1 MSSEL
6 AIKVEGIH
14 KCFHIYEEPRDRF
27 KQFIFPL
34 TQSLLRL
41 ERKNYYREFWALQ
54 DVSFEIRK
62 GEIVG
67 IIGRNGAGKSTL
79 LQIICGTLNSTS
91 GNTQVNGRVAALLEL
106 GAGFNPEF
114 SGRENIYLNGSILG
128 LTNAEIDA
136 RYEEIIDFADIGSF
150 IEQPVKTYSSG
161 MFVRLAFA
169 VQACIEPDILIVDE
183 ALAVG
188 DIGFQYKCFK
198 RIEKLR
204 DRGTTILM
212 VTHSTGS
219 ILEYANR
226 CLVIDNGRVITDTED
241 VLSAVLT
248 YEKGMV
254 ASQAKSTS
262 SSTPHA
268 PSGSYSLEQLKH
280 FQASELNTETG
291 EKRFGSARAIIK
303 NLDVFRMD
311 GTNVSER
318 PIIKSGEELRF
329 SFVIASSEEI
339 EDVALGI
346 SLSKAL
352 GGDIWGDNNLSAGT
366 AIKLSK
372 GQCRIEY
379 TVRLPLSASEYLV
392 HCGLSCTHLGK
403 REELDQR
410 RPMQRLRF
418 WTPREQVGVIYS
430 PITVTVVDA

>member
-27 KQFIFPL
+27 KQFILPL
-34 TQSLLRL
+34 TQSLLHL

-254 ASQAKSTS
+254 ACQAKSAP
-262 SSTPHA
+262 STPHT
-268 PSGSYSLEQLKH
+268 PSDSYSLEQLKH

-291 EKRFGSARAIIK
+291 EKRFGSAKAIIK
-303 NLDVFRMD
+303 SLDVFRMD

-346 SLSKAL
+346 SLSKAQ

-392 HCGLSCTHLGK
+392 HCGLSCTYLGK

>member
-41 ERKNYYREFWALQ
+41 ERKNYYREFWALK
-54 DVSFEIRK
+54 DVSFEVRK
-62 GEIVG
+62 GEIIG

-79 LQIICGTLNSTS
+79 LQIICGTLNST
-91 GNTQVNGRVAALLEL
+91 GGTTQVNGRVAALLEL

-128 LTNAEIDA
+128 LTKAEIDA
-136 RYEEIIDFADIGSF
+136 RYDEIIDFADIGSF

-161 MFVRLAFA
+161 MYVRLAFA

-226 CLVIDNGRVITDTED
+226 CLVIDNGRIITDTDD

-254 ASQAKSTS
+254 ASQVKSDP
-262 SSTPHA
+262 STAPHA
-268 PSGSYSLEQLKH
+268 SSGSYSLEQLKH
-280 FQASELNTETG
+280 FQAEELNSETG

-303 NLDVFRMD
+303 SLNIFRMD
-311 GTNVSER
+311 GSNLSER

-329 SFVIASSEEI
+329 SFDIAASEEI

-346 SLSKAL
+346 SLSKAQ

-366 AIKLSK
+366 LIKLRK
-372 GQCRIEY
+372 GQCKIEY
-379 TVRLPLSASEYLV
+379 VVRLPLSASEYLV

-418 WTPREQVGVIYS
+418 WTPREQVGVVYS
-430 PITVTVVDA
+430 PITVNVIDA